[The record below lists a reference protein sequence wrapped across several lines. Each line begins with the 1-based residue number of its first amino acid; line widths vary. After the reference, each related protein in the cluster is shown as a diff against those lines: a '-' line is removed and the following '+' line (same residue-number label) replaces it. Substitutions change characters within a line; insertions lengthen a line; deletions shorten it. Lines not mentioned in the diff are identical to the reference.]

1 MAIPAPTQLKE
12 LQFLSAPTCFAE
24 RCITK
29 RQVHSTKKLAMRCQG
44 KLRFDLLVFFLAG
57 PSPLNVCGI
66 LVQQPLL
73 SLLPRLIFAAFLVA
87 APVRGPPWRIFSA
100 SRRLQMRRSVGLS
113 VAQTAS
119 ALFRVSVRV
128 SRYLIKSLE
137 VKSLIPAPLSG
148 CLALSVLLSFYPD
161 GAGSPCPGNFCSRRV
176 VVGQTNRLTE
186 LHPPALMN
194 IKRTD
199 SDSKNPI
206 TNHIVFCSPPIRRI
220 HSPPFAT

>member
-1 MAIPAPTQLKE
+1 MLCRALHHKKTSPFDQEVGHALPREAALR
-12 LQFLSAPTCFAE
+12 SA
-24 RCITK
+24 R
-29 RQVHSTKKLAMRCQG
+29 
-44 KLRFDLLVFFLAG
+44 FFLAG

-100 SRRLQMRRSVGLS
+100 SRWLQMRRSVGLS

-148 CLALSVLLSFYPD
+148 CLALSVHLSFYPD